1 MNKTLKKIYDFFVV
15 ILAVYAVI
23 GGAGWLFF
31 ERHIPAA
38 IGVILLGAMAF
49 PYVKGCFKDL
59 LQ

>member
-1 MNKTLKKIYDFFVV
+1 MKKIYDFFVV
-15 ILAVYAVI
+15 ILAVYAVK

-49 PYVKGCFKDL
+49 PYVKACFKDL